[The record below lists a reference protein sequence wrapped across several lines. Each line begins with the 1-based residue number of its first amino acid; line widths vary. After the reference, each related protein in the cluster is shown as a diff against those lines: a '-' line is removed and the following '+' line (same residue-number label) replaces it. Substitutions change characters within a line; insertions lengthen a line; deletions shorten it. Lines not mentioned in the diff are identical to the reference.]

1 MAGPAGQQNTTSLSW
16 RVRVCRASWKGLLFV
31 WGTVV
36 IGMSVGTVANL
47 NTTTIRKTGET
58 GTSLTDI
65 LSKLFIVLQKRQKTA
80 PTSGSIPGAPEAFQ
94 ADEIAEHASGTLP
107 MSQVSPKPTQPRVG
121 QRAIVRDPVGET
133 SAFSVRKTAGC
144 SFTEV
149 IRVSPSQIEETGVSR
164 FECPTCKAV
173 RDIQPKG
180 DRVKFPSHPKR
191 TTTTPNHG
199 KRWVRRGSI
208 WERAS

>member
-1 MAGPAGQQNTTSLSW
+1 MAEPAEQQNTTSLSC

-58 GTSLTDI
+58 GTSLTAI

-107 MSQVSPKPTQPRVG
+107 MPQVSPKPTHPRVG
-121 QRAIVRDPVGET
+121 QRVPERDPVGET
-133 SAFSVRKTAGC
+133 AVSSMRKVIGC

-149 IRVSPSQIEETGVSR
+149 IVVTLS
-164 FECPTCKAV
+164 
-173 RDIQPKG
+173 
-180 DRVKFPSHPKR
+180 
-191 TTTTPNHG
+191 
-199 KRWVRRGSI
+199 
-208 WERAS
+208 